1 MLLPTVP
8 ENEGHSATTTV
19 DPIAEANAA
28 QQSIILLEE
37 VDILFAEDGGF
48 WQTVVALIRD
58 SRRPVVMTCNG
69 DYKLSLA
76 VSYFS

>member
-1 MLLPTVP
+1 MINLTGTSKEVAASP
-8 ENEGHSATTTV
+8 SA
-19 DPIAEANAA
+19 DPKPEANAT

-48 WQTVVALIRD
+48 WQTVVTLIKD

-69 DYKLSLA
+69 SYTLS
-76 VSYFS
+76 SYRVLLI